1 MGKTGHQVEQS
12 CCPFPNTHCKTWPQV
27 PSIPAWASLCN
38 VTLSVLPSKGEVY
51 STFPRLGLA
60 LRFALAN
67 RMWQQWHVMKF
78 RQTMKLKGTI
88 LQKTA
93 LSDTSH
99 KFWGPRTMLTSDQ
112 LAVNLGV
119 PRTTLRLDNS
129 LRMTQSLRRYYIYY
143 YSVITVNGCKLEPA
157 KGQGEGQVGV
167 QTLSIQSSF
176 LWSPGWCYC
185 LLATIHDNTR
195 VLPTREAHQ
204 ASVSRVF
211 TGAQSHTATW
221 LPFSF
226 QFL

>member
-1 MGKTGHQVEQS
+1 
-12 CCPFPNTHCKTWPQV
+12 
-27 PSIPAWASLCN
+27 
-38 VTLSVLPSKGEVY
+38 
-51 STFPRLGLA
+51 
-60 LRFALAN
+60 
-67 RMWQQWHVMKF
+67 MWQQWHVMKF

-167 QTLSIQSSF
+167 QT
-176 LWSPGWCYC
+176 
-185 LLATIHDNTR
+185 
-195 VLPTREAHQ
+195 
-204 ASVSRVF
+204 
-211 TGAQSHTATW
+211 
-221 LPFSF
+221 
-226 QFL
+226 